1 MKTIKIGLDDEID
14 SRLAE
19 EIEKRIYFVS
29 KNIVSFEVINDES
42 RVKEINLNVEDNCD
56 INDVKEYNLD
66 YHSVGRVAILNL
78 KNNKKED
85 ETVA

>member
-1 MKTIKIGLDDEID
+1 MELNKIKGINKTSILTLNKMN
-14 SRLAE
+14 
-19 EIEKRIYFVS
+19 IY
-29 KNIVSFEVINDES
+29 K
-42 RVKEINLNVEDNCD
+42 VEDLLEYYPYRYQIYKIND

>member
-1 MKTIKIGLDDEID
+1 MAFIFTEWNEIKSIELNKF
-14 SRLAE
+14 E
-19 EIEKRIYFVS
+19 ELMNTSVIY
-29 KNIVSFEVINDES
+29 DG
-42 RVKEINLNVEDNCD
+42 RNCYD